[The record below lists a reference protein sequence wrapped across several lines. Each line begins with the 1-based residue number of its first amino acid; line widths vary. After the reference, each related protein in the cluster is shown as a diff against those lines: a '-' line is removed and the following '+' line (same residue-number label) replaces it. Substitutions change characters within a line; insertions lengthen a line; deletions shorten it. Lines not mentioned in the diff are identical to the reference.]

1 MLCTYS
7 MKHACVH
14 TGILSSNNAHHFFQ
28 LKKKKIYNLYKDPTG
43 EHIFTKATS
52 TSQME
57 SQAVRGKV
65 VTLERKIQ
73 DLQSQ
78 LAGFQAKVSCL
89 QKPRVHFWSAGGRL
103 LLINKIYGKYRFSCY
118 TFADL
123 TQSESAYLGKGE
135 HRLSLLTGH

>member
-1 MLCTYS
+1 M
-7 MKHACVH
+7 
-14 TGILSSNNAHHFFQ
+14 
-28 LKKKKIYNLYKDPTG
+28 G

-57 SQAVRGKV
+57 SQAVCGKV

-78 LAGFQAKVSCL
+78 LAGLQAKVSCF

-103 LLINKIYGKYRFSCY
+103 LLINKNIVLAIILFLGGVGGGKYKSSKYCLVSLYMGSFPRKRH
-118 TFADL
+118 L
-123 TQSESAYLGKGE
+123 THEDFKFFDIQ
-135 HRLSLLTGH
+135 

>member
-1 MLCTYS
+1 MGFWLAAT
-7 MKHACVH
+7 MIV
-14 TGILSSNNAHHFFQ
+14 TLVFFP
-28 LKKKKIYNLYKDPTG
+28 KIYNLYKDPTG

-78 LAGFQAKVSCL
+78 LAGFQAKKALTLEKANIDSHCSQDTDISPVEAVTPNRTHCVGIDSSSE
-89 QKPRVHFWSAGGRL
+89 PRPTTT
-103 LLINKIYGKYRFSCY
+103 I
-118 TFADL
+118 
-123 TQSESAYLGKGE
+123 
-135 HRLSLLTGH
+135 